1 MEKAKKA
8 FRINSMYI
16 IIFSFLA
23 MYVNIGL
30 VVDGMNVLYPALEA
44 KFGWTR
50 GALGGATSIAV
61 YLAIVAAVL
70 AGTAMMKFDIKKIL
84 IPAMILLGANVVV
97 MSRITNFQ
105 GFATCM
111 ILLQILSAILL
122 LGTMAIVTN
131 WFRKKRGVVMGIVTI
146 GCPLASATFVMFGTK
161 ITMAMGFEFF
171 YTGVGIFVIAL
182 GIFGG
187 LLLKNHPEEIGCGA
201 DGDPIIEK
209 EAHRDNAMKGKSL
222 WSFSEMLKNKEM
234 WLISLSWGMIFLMMT
249 GIMSSAIPRFMDVGI
264 PLEKG
269 LWFFSI
275 AALMGIPASYMWG
288 WLDDKLGTP
297 KTCMIFGFA
306 YILGSVCFLFGSA
319 DHMFVSFGGVLAIAL
334 TTGGMPNL
342 QPSIQAWV
350 YGRKEFVATGRYT
363 GVFHNVFRG
372 SAFAFMG
379 IIFTTFGSYDAAY
392 IIFIVMA
399 ALTIILFSMIKRTY
413 DPENPDA
420 LPIPGHDK
428 RVPAS
433 LVASES

>member
-1 MEKAKKA
+1 VEKANKA
-8 FRINSMYI
+8 FRINALYL
-16 IIFSFLA
+16 IIFSFTAL
-23 MYVNIGL
+23 YINIGL

-61 YLAIVAAVL
+61 YLSIVAAVL
-70 AGTAMMKFDIKKIL
+70 AGTLMMKFDIKKIV
-84 IPAMILLGANVVV
+84 IPAALLLGADVVV

-105 GFATCM
+105 GFAICM
-111 ILLQILSAILL
+111 ILLQILSAVLM

-146 GCPLASATFVMFGTK
+146 GCPLASATFVMIGTK
-161 ITMAMGFEFF
+161 VTMAMGFEFF
-171 YTGVGIFVIAL
+171 YTCVGIFVMVL
-182 GIFGG
+182 GILGG
-187 LLLKNHPEEIGCGA
+187 LFLKNHPEEIGCGA
-201 DGDPIIEK
+201 DGDPIIE
-209 EAHRDNAMKGKSL
+209 EESNRDHAMKGKSL
-222 WSFSEMLKNKEM
+222 WSFSTIMKNKEM
-234 WLISLSWGMIFLMMT
+234 WLISLTWGMIFLMMT

-275 AALMGIPASYMWG
+275 AALMGMPASYMWG

-319 DHMFVSFGGVLAIAL
+319 EHIWVSFGGVVAIAL

-363 GVFHNVFRG
+363 GVFHNIFRG

-392 IIFIVMA
+392 IVFIFMA
-399 ALTIILFSMIKRTY
+399 VLTIILFAMIKTTY

-420 LPIPGHDK
+420 KPIPGSEE
-428 RVPAS
+428 RVPAG
-433 LVASES
+433 VTAEA